1 MNGYILGFDIQP
13 TANSAASFLNGDI
26 AEDELEYFSYPD
38 AEHYLK
44 IISLGEKYGMTLKCV
59 KFHNQWMKDHYTQL
73 TFEKWFAKYRTIII
87 GVLDDFSNR
96 DIAKSC
102 EWCTFLNNSA
112 TQGVND
118 VNNIPNIKAFFN
130 TLHSRYN
137 NKYKLGITGSVDD
150 KTLSNY
156 YDSYD
161 CIMPFAYPPISS
173 KKSATTYEDSL
184 TAWKA
189 SMLLR
194 QLLDYKA
201 KYPNKDIVI
210 CEAGCKNYYDSLIM
224 PELSTYYTGDLI
236 QTGKPFSLFLYG
248 LLEMAKNKEI
258 EDVSSIWLY
267 YTDNLYVDTQE
278 LIKKYVWGEE

>member
-1 MNGYILGFDIQP
+1 
-13 TANSAASFLNGDI
+13 
-26 AEDELEYFSYPD
+26 
-38 AEHYLK
+38 
-44 IISLGEKYGMTLKCV
+44 
-59 KFHNQWMKDHYTQL
+59 
-73 TFEKWFAKYRTIII
+73 
-87 GVLDDFSNR
+87 
-96 DIAKSC
+96 
-102 EWCTFLNNSA
+102 
-112 TQGVND
+112 
-118 VNNIPNIKAFFN
+118 
-130 TLHSRYN
+130 
-137 NKYKLGITGSVDD
+137 
-150 KTLSNY
+150 
-156 YDSYD
+156 
-161 CIMPFAYPPISS
+161 
-173 KKSATTYEDSL
+173 
-184 TAWKA
+184 
-189 SMLLR
+189 MLLR